1 MLPPPKGGGFVV
13 TDSSPVPSQARLKVS
28 PPEVGSK
35 PSHLRWARSP
45 PTRGG
50 LIVPVLHTKVFRAWP
65 PLVRDGFRH
74 HRVRHVPAAAAEVP
88 VLPFLS
94 AGPQGFHGPTALFGP
109 CSHLK
114 TEEPKYPRAP
124 RCRPQNCFRNGAN
137 SCNSLYAVFPFSR
150 CTSRLIVTCGGSD
163 TSRCTCSLLT

>member
-35 PSHLRWARSP
+35 SSHPRWAHSPRAPHESLPGLAPPGSRWIPPPPRPSRSRCCSRSTPAP
-45 PTRGG
+45 PGAGPRTASATAR
-50 LIVPVLHTKVFRAWP
+50 IRATAYTP
-65 PLVRDGFRH
+65 S
-74 HRVRHVPAAAAEVP
+74 

-114 TEEPKYPRAP
+114 TEEP
-124 RCRPQNCFRNGAN
+124 
-137 SCNSLYAVFPFSR
+137 
-150 CTSRLIVTCGGSD
+150 
-163 TSRCTCSLLT
+163 